1 MMKKKAQKTIYYM
14 VGMLLA
20 SLLLVGCGIF
30 GLGGGG
36 QDTESTGNTD
46 TQQSAEELFLILE
59 NNAIDGMLQLYSYE
73 TGLEHYYQYDLSTD
87 FLNKYGDHYPS
98 VRFTPGKVV
107 TLGERDAFGMLTTVQ
122 MSDAVWEHEKV
133 KRFSIDEEK
142 GVFTIGGTK
151 YSIRNQVALFSNGEK
166 ISFSDLSEND
176 VLTVVGKGNKILSIN
191 VTTGHGMLS
200 LSNTDLFE
208 GSLLKL
214 NDDIFAEISKDM
226 SMEIPE
232 GTYTLT
238 VANDG
243 WGSSREIVITRGE
256 TTKVDLDS
264 MKGEGKKKGMV
275 SFRINAEE
283 VQVYLDYELI
293 DHTQPVEVT
302 YGTHKL
308 EIRAAGYAAWKKYLV
323 VNSKEATLIIELEE
337 EEEKDSESE
346 KDSEKE
352 SESEKPSESEKTS
365 EKESGTEIASESENV
380 SETETTSEPEIP
392 SETESSVG
400 THT

>member
-20 SLLLVGCGIF
+20 SLLLVGCSIF

-46 TQQSAEELFLILE
+46 TQQAAEELFLILE

-107 TLGERDAFGMLTTVQ
+107 KLGNRDAFGMLTTVQ

-133 KRFSIDEEK
+133 KRFSVDEKK
-142 GVFTIGGTK
+142 GVFTIGDTK

-176 VLTVVGKGNKILSIN
+176 VLAVVGKGNKILSIN
-191 VTTGHGMLS
+191 VTTGHGTLS

-214 NDDIFAEISKDM
+214 NDDMFAEISKDM

-256 TTKVDLDS
+256 TTEVDLDS
-264 MKGEGKKKGMV
+264 MKGEGKKRGMV

-308 EIRAAGYAAWKKYLV
+308 EIRASGYEAWKKYLV

-337 EEEKDSESE
+337 TEEKDSESE

-352 SESEKPSESEKTS
+352 SEKRS
-365 EKESGTEIASESENV
+365 EKESGTETEQQSETV
-380 SETETTSEPEIP
+380 SETETASESEIP
-392 SETESSVG
+392 SETETQSEPETASSSE
-400 THT
+400 THN